1 MGMIISY
8 AASHIIEAII
18 LWISMSQMYSHR
30 FRQWITG
37 LAIFA
42 GHAVMFGVFCTC
54 NIYVVTLVNIVTYI
68 VLIAL
73 LYDISIGYTVFW
85 AIILNTVIALSEQ
98 IVIFIL
104 RYAAGVNYIE
114 LNNIVSCAMVV
125 CLCKVVYFIITQ
137 IMVRIQNRR
146 KSSAGSDLSMLLL
159 MVTLIASLTVFVTLY
174 LIADEYDINGKDSA
188 WAVMSSVLLIFA
200 NILVLWV
207 NIRISDR
214 NAENARMKLQLE
226 QERADTK
233 YYKLAYEKN
242 ESLEI
247 LRHDISNHLNTLLDM
262 GSDEDVK
269 KYIMGIM
276 KDYSIGRRTTFSKS
290 NVLNGLVNQYME
302 QCQNE
307 GIELLVDIRLGTV
320 ENIAATDVVALFG
333 NVLSNAYEA
342 VMQCS
347 KDIYPYIELVVKRS
361 GDIIIIKE
369 SNSCAAAPKMSGGQL
384 ISVKKDTQKKH
395 GYGMKSIDKVVEKY
409 NGSHMEEYDEENR
422 EFSISIIL
430 MLETGDCT

>member
-1 MGMIISY
+1 M
-8 AASHIIEAII
+8 
-18 LWISMSQMYSHR
+18 
-30 FRQWITG
+30 
-37 LAIFA
+37 
-42 GHAVMFGVFCTC
+42 
-54 NIYVVTLVNIVTYI
+54 VTLVNIVTYI

-262 GSDEDVK
+262 GSDDDVK

-369 SNSCAAAPKMSGGQL
+369 SNSCATAPKMSGGQL